1 MICLTSYRIPDCCRR
16 RPQEFLI
23 RLLTLKHYVMNQEVK
38 VVNSLKAPSELVRY
52 KIAQLNR
59 MENNLPRSKALR
71 LAKRIRPIMSAA
83 SIDKLRLGLHGKPD
97 GTKFWVEGGGIF
109 YTSYIKCAVPLA
121 KAENLEKVT
130 EIVTYHGCASCGNIV
145 PSVYEVL
152 AQIPEN
158 LRDTV
163 TAFELYADA
172 DSCFD
177 VYNSELDRHVLNCIL
192 YRGDVPLNVALKP
205 VMW

>member
-1 MICLTSYRIPDCCRR
+1 
-16 RPQEFLI
+16 
-23 RLLTLKHYVMNQEVK
+23 MNQEFK
-38 VVNSLKAPSELVRY
+38 VVNSFKAPSELARY

-71 LAKRIRPIMSAA
+71 LAKRIRPIMSAV

-130 EIVTYHGCASCGNIV
+130 EIVTYHECASCGNIV

-152 AQIPEN
+152 AQIPES
-158 LRDTV
+158 LRNVV

-172 DSCFD
+172 TSWFD
-177 VYNSELDRHVLNCIL
+177 VYNAELDRHVLNCIL
-192 YRGDVPLNVALKP
+192 YRGEVPAKVASRSVL
-205 VMW
+205 W